1 MATTNAH
8 SSATAKVHDGGTV
21 LHAGEG
27 ADVITNPKNLND
39 FAVGGVNEYGS
50 VVVQH
55 SGTLAGAYNQF
66 CDPQG
71 VRDAG
76 GNGGLFAYFPDQR
89 AGDRNFLIRHAG
101 ETSAGKVNS
110 NAGWDMHIPSRSPA
124 ASPSQPDN
132 IHQSL
137 TTRRLGAGG
146 SFDVLAQAGSGVVVG
161 RTKGSNAGVAA
172 SLKAT
177 TGDGTVAGT
186 DDAATPTRAVP
197 GELTYHFG
205 GLGKPT
211 TDEYKARDSYES

>member
-1 MATTNAH
+1 MEPEFLRFTFFTQLRRSIMATTNAH

-124 ASPSQPDN
+124 ASPSGR
-132 IHQSL
+132 SG
-137 TTRRLGAGG
+137 RSGAGRRPRA
-146 SFDVLAQAGSGVVVG
+146 DRSG
-161 RTKGSNAGVAA
+161 AA
-172 SLKAT
+172 SDSGRSRRCAAP
-177 TGDGTVAGT
+177 GSSPAGT
-186 DDAATPTRAVP
+186 WNRWRWRPADWA
-197 GELTYHFG
+197 G
-205 GLGKPT
+205 
-211 TDEYKARDSYES
+211 